1 VLCELSVQTSRF
13 LAGCEGGHLAGPH
26 LRKTNN
32 FGSQTT
38 YVMILAMFSTG
49 WRRAAFTA
57 AAVVPLVGALAP
69 SASAATLPVN
79 AEIGVG
85 TPVDVDTFERTVS
98 NRYHFAFR
106 KVVTADIDRDGDLDV
121 VAATDR
127 NLVVW
132 VNDGSGHL
140 TTQVP
145 KKALALAERSPA
157 TTWQDRDLPR
167 DEPIQGDGPSTPLLS
182 PRAHAPPDLVAR
194 YRCRSDLIVRLD
206 IACGCRTSRA
216 PPA

>member
-1 VLCELSVQTSRF
+1 
-13 LAGCEGGHLAGPH
+13 
-26 LRKTNN
+26 
-32 FGSQTT
+32 
-38 YVMILAMFSTG
+38 MILAMFSTG

-121 VAATDR
+121 VDAPDR

-132 VNDGSGHL
+132 VNDGSNQFKAMGHRRRCC
-140 TTQVP
+140 P
-145 KKALALAERSPA
+145 PA
-157 TTWQDRDLPR
+157 RTHL
-167 DEPIQGDGPSTPLLS
+167 
-182 PRAHAPPDLVAR
+182 
-194 YRCRSDLIVRLD
+194 
-206 IACGCRTSRA
+206 RTSWRGTA
-216 PPA
+216 AGPI